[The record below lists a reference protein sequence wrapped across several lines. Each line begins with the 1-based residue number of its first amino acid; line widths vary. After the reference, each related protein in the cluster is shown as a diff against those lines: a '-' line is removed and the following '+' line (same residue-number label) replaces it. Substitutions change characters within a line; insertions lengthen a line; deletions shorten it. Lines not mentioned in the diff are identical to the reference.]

1 MTKPAAR
8 RRGEPG
14 PGTKG
19 ERGARA
25 AAGAGAAP
33 RATREWPTSLV
44 LASYVAPILLL
55 FGGFLFSNAMLYGSD
70 MIPMGYM
77 ARKLYRVMWS
87 TYGEFPLWNPYIL
100 GGLPFVDALH
110 GDIFYPTTILKF
122 LFPLHRGIGIVL
134 VLHVYLA
141 GVFMY
146 ACLRGEG
153 LSKAAAWFGG
163 LAYMAGPY
171 FVSLFLAGHDAKIY
185 VTTLFPLAFLL
196 LRRAER
202 DATLRA
208 YAAFGLVVGLLILTS
223 HIQMAYFALW
233 ALGLQF
239 LTHLYAV
246 RAERG
251 RAARAALLFAG
262 ALLLG
267 VAVGAVQLYP
277 SYVYTSRFGPRAGGL
292 GYATSTSWSLHPEE
306 IVSLWVPE
314 FVAYL
319 DGYWGRNPFKLNC
332 ESPGVIP
339 VLLALVFLLFAKG
352 ERRRFFGFLLVGALV
367 YALGANTPVFRLFY
381 AVLPGV
387 KLFRAPSIIAFLA
400 HFTVAFLAAHALER
414 WAVRRAAAPVEA
426 KRALLLLGALAAAL
440 VVLLALGGGLL
451 GAWRALD
458 PALTPEKTRAFFA
471 NVSNLRTGALLGLG
485 AIALVAWATR
495 AALAGRLAAPTAA
508 ILLGAATLLLDWR
521 VDRDFIRAEPLE
533 RYIHSDPAIEFLRAR
548 PGGPF
553 RVLSATGRYPA
564 NYLPIFEIESPQG
577 FHDNRVRTFDE
588 LIMKD
593 QSVLG
598 RPAFMDLLNVRYVV
612 AEGPFGGL
620 PVVFRDGAVHVLEN
634 PTVLPRASLHR
645 RAEVVANEEALAR
658 MKAPGWDPRA
668 GVLLEQ
674 DPGVALDPAADAADD
689 RVEIARYTPNRIT
702 ISVTAAAP
710 ALLLVTNNYLPYWRA
725 SVDGAGAP
733 LLRADYTFQAVPV
746 PAGTHEVALTFRSPP
761 FARALGATALGLA
774 AVGLA
779 LAFGGARPAR
789 PPA

>member
-1 MTKPAAR
+1 MKKSAVR
-8 RRGEPG
+8 RQVESG
-14 PGTKG
+14 PPTRD

-25 AAGAGAAP
+25 GVAPAAA
-33 RATREWPTSLV
+33 RDWPTSLV
-44 LASYVAPILLL
+44 LGSYVVPILLL
-55 FGGFLFSNAMLYGSD
+55 FGRFLFSNAILYGSD

-87 TYGEFPLWNPYIL
+87 TFGEFPLWNPYIL

-153 LSKAAAWFGG
+153 LSKPAAWFGG
-163 LAYMAGPY
+163 LAYMTGPY

-185 VTTLFPLAFLL
+185 VTTLFPLAYLL
-196 LRRAER
+196 LRRAEKS
-202 DATLRA
+202 ATARA

-239 LTHLYAV
+239 LTHLYGV
-246 RAERG
+246 RGERS
-251 RAARAALLFAG
+251 RAARAALLFAA
-262 ALLLG
+262 ALLVG

-292 GYATSTSWSLHPEE
+292 GYATATSWSLHPEE
-306 IVSLWVPE
+306 IVSLLLPE

-332 ESPGVIP
+332 ESPGVVP
-339 VLLALVFLLFAKG
+339 FLLALVFLFFAKG
-352 ERRRFFGFLLVGALV
+352 ERRRFFAFLLVGALV
-367 YALGANTPVFRLFY
+367 YALGANTPLFRLFY
-381 AVLPGV
+381 AVMPGV

-400 HFTVAFLAAHALER
+400 HFAVVFLAAHAVER
-414 WAVRRAAAPVEA
+414 WAARRAAAPPEA
-426 KRALLLLGALAAAL
+426 KRALVLLGALGGAL
-440 VVLLALGGGLL
+440 LVALALGAGLL
-451 GAWRALD
+451 GAWRAID
-458 PALTPEKTRAFFA
+458 PALTHEKTRAFFA
-471 NVSNLRTGALLGLG
+471 NVPNLRTGAALGVG
-485 AIALVAWATR
+485 AVALVAWVLR
-495 AALAGRLAAPTAA
+495 AALAGRLAAPAA
-508 ILLGAATLLLDWR
+508 ALLLGTATLLLDWR
-521 VDRDFIRAEPLE
+521 VDKDFIRAEPLE
-533 RYIHSDPAIEFLRAR
+533 RYIRTDAAIEFLRAR
-548 PGGPF
+548 TGGPF
-553 RVLSATGRYPA
+553 RVLSATNRYPA

-598 RPAFMDLLNVRYVV
+598 RPAMMDLLNVRYIV
-612 AEGPFGGL
+612 ADAPLGGF
-620 PVVFRDGAVHVLEN
+620 PVVFRDGPIHVLEN

-645 RAEVVANEEALAR
+645 RAEVVAADEALAR

-668 GVLLEQ
+668 GVFLER
-674 DPGVALDPAADAADD
+674 DPGVALDPAADAAGD
-689 RVEIARYTPNRIT
+689 RVEITRYAPNGLSV
-702 ISVTAAAP
+702 SVTAASP
-710 ALLLVTNNYLPYWRA
+710 ALLLVTNNDLPYWRA
-725 SVDGAGAP
+725 TVDGADAP
-733 LLRADYTFQAVPV
+733 VLRADYTFQAVAV
-746 PAGTHEVALTFRSPP
+746 PAGTHEVRLAFRSPP
-761 FARALGATALGLA
+761 FARALVATALGLLVA
-774 AVGLA
+774 GVA
-779 LAFGGARPAR
+779 LAAGGARPPR
-789 PPA
+789 PSP